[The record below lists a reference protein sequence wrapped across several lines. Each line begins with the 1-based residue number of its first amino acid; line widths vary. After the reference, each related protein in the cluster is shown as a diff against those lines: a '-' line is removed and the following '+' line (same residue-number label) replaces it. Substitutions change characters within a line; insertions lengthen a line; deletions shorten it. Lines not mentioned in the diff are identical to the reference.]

1 MPVPNDT
8 SATPSTSVRLIVA
21 DRYELQRKSIRDI
34 LETEPDLRI
43 IAEAKD
49 GQEAIELCRL
59 HRPDLVLMSASM
71 SRLNGFEATRTIKEE
86 LPATKVLILSAHEA
100 PFFLSE
106 AAKAGADGYAL
117 KLAPLQEILESIRGV
132 LRGASRYP

>member
-71 SRLNGFEATRTIKEE
+71 PRLNGFEATRTIKEE

>member
-1 MPVPNDT
+1 
-8 SATPSTSVRLIVA
+8 VRLIVA
-21 DRYELQRKSIRDI
+21 DSYELQREAIQLM

-71 SRLNGFEATRTIKEE
+71 PRLNGFEATRTIKEE
-86 LPATKVLILSAHEA
+86 LPAMKVLILSAHEHR
-100 PFFLSE
+100 FFRSE
-106 AAKAGADGYAL
+106 ALKVGADGYAL
-117 KLAPLQEILESIRGV
+117 KLAPLQELREAIRGV
-132 LRGASRYP
+132 LRGESRYP

>member
-1 MPVPNDT
+1 MPNLNET
-8 SATPSTSVRLIVA
+8 SAPPSFVRLMVA
-21 DRYELQRKSIRDI
+21 ESCELQRESIRLI

-49 GQEAIELCRL
+49 GQEAIELCRR

-71 SRLNGFEATRTIKEE
+71 PKLDGFAATRTIKEE
-86 LPATKVLILSAHEA
+86 LPTTKVLILSGHED

-106 AAKAGADGYAL
+106 ASKAGADGYVL
-117 KLAPLQEILESIRGV
+117 KLASLQEIREAIRGL

>member
-1 MPVPNDT
+1 MPDPNET
-8 SATPSTSVRLIVA
+8 SAPPSTSVRLIVA
-21 DRYELQRKSIRDI
+21 DSHPLQREAMR
-34 LETEPDLRI
+34 LMVETEPDLRI

-49 GQEAIELCRL
+49 GQEAVELSRL

-71 SRLNGFEATRTIKEE
+71 PRLSGFEATRTIKEE

-100 PFFLSE
+100 PFFVSE

-117 KLAPLQEILESIRGV
+117 KLAPLQEIRDAIRRV
-132 LRGASRYP
+132 LRGESRYP

>member
-1 MPVPNDT
+1 MPGPNDT
-8 SATPSTSVRLIVA
+8 SAPPFFVRLIVA
-21 DRYELQRKSIRDI
+21 ESHELQKETIRLM

-49 GQEAIELCRL
+49 GQEVIELCRL

-71 SRLNGFEATRTIKEE
+71 PRLNGFEATRTIKEE
-86 LPATKVLILSAHEA
+86 LPATKVLILSGHED
-100 PFFLSE
+100 PFFVSE
-106 AAKAGADGYAL
+106 AAKAGADGYVL
-117 KLAPLQEILESIRGV
+117 KLAPLQEIREAIRGV